1 MEFTDLLFPFVFLPV
16 CLALYYLLPMA
27 CRNAV
32 LLIASLVFFAWGR
45 PVYLILLVL
54 EIFLNY
60 FAGREIEALLEN
72 GKTGHARLVL
82 VLTVLADLVP
92 LLFFKYY
99 DAAASALDRVFF
111 LSLPVHGQAAPVG
124 VSFYTFT
131 LLSALSDV
139 YHGRAPMEKNLVRFA
154 LFVSFFPK
162 LTSGPIVQ
170 YAEMQPQLQPHQFVW
185 ERVGSGMRLFV
196 IGLAKKVLLAGLL
209 GTPFYALQAL
219 GAENLSVCGAWL
231 GTLLYTLMLYFDFSG
246 YSDMAIGAAK
256 MFGFEFLANFDYPYC
271 ADSVASFWRRWHM
284 SLGFWFR
291 TYVYIPLG
299 GSWYG
304 AGRTILNLLIVW
316 GLTGIWHGADA
327 TFLIWGLYYGL
338 LLILEKF
345 VLRDVLAKIPA
356 FLRRI
361 GTFFLVMLGWVPF
374 FSDSLAEAGAWL
386 GRMFHAGAAGFL
398 DQTARFYL
406 RTSWPVLLIGL
417 FAALPYGCRFGNRF
431 YRMGRTASVLSSV
444 YFIVLLVFCVAS
456 MVSGTYSSFLYA
468 QF

>member
-1 MEFTDLLFPFVFLPV
+1 MAFTDLLFPFVFLPV

-32 LLIASLVFFAWGR
+32 LLVASLVFFAWGR

-54 EIFLNY
+54 EILLNY
-60 FAGREIEALLEN
+60 FAGCEIEALLEN

-82 VLTVLADLVP
+82 ILTVLADLVP

-99 DAAASALDRVFF
+99 DAAAAALDRVFF

-139 YHGRAPMEKNLVRFA
+139 YRGRAPMEKNLVRFA

-219 GAENLSVCGAWL
+219 GAENLSLCGAWL

-327 TFLIWGLYYGL
+327 TFLVWGLYYGL

-345 VLRDVLAKIPA
+345 VLRDLLARIPA
-356 FLRRI
+356 FLRRL

-374 FSDSLAEAGAWL
+374 FSTSLAEAGAWL
-386 GRMFHAGAAGFL
+386 GRMFYAGPAGFL

-431 YRMGRTASVLSSV
+431 YRMGHTASVLSSV
-444 YFIVLLVFCVAS
+444 YFILLLLLCVAG

>member
-1 MEFTDLLFPFVFLPV
+1 MAFTDLLFPFVFLPV

-32 LLIASLVFFAWGR
+32 LLVASLVFFAWGR

-54 EIFLNY
+54 EILLNY
-60 FAGREIEALLEN
+60 FAGCEIEALLEN

-82 VLTVLADLVP
+82 ILTVLADLVP

-99 DAAASALDRVFF
+99 DAAAAALDRVFF

-139 YHGRAPMEKNLVRFA
+139 YRGRAPMEKNLVRFA

-219 GAENLSVCGAWL
+219 GAENLSLCGAWL

-327 TFLIWGLYYGL
+327 TFLVWGLYYGL

-345 VLRDVLAKIPA
+345 VLRDLLARIPA
-356 FLRRI
+356 FLRRL

-374 FSDSLAEAGAWL
+374 FSTSLAEAGAWL
-386 GRMFHAGAAGFL
+386 GRMFYAGPAGFL

-444 YFIVLLVFCVAS
+444 YFILLLLLCVAG